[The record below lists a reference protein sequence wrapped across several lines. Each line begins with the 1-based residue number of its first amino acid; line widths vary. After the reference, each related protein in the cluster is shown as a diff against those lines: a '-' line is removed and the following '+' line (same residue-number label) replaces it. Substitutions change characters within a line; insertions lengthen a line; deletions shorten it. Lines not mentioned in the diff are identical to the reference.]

1 MPFLKERIFCG
12 KGVQH
17 DYNLDDITLYREKTS
32 VEHPFGFNGRT
43 AIMEQMVV
51 TDEIQRFLR
60 GDVTDTD
67 TKAIEQAARKEG
79 LLTLEQKGVLA
90 ALRGDTTLDE
100 ISRVI

>member
-1 MPFLKERIFCG
+1 M
-12 KGVQH
+12 
-17 DYNLDDITLYREKTS
+17 
-32 VEHPFGFNGRT
+32 
-43 AIMEQMVV
+43 
-51 TDEIQRFLR
+51 
-60 GDVTDTD
+60 DTD